1 MERALQVSRRH
12 RHSLPGPSLS
22 SVLARTLSVHVSVSR
37 LVVYY
42 RPTWTYLLQ
51 VYADGRRLAAS
62 RAACAPA
69 MLEGVEAAGAAPLV
83 GVAVDAI
90 GTRGGDA
97 IGTRGEDVIGTRG
110 EDVIGTRGED
120 AIGTRGEDA
129 IGTRGEDER
138 AAHDRGRVSVAPMRD
153 STPVGPMVESS
164 LAKSL
169 LDAAHTM
176 ESRGRKG
183 SAGAS
188 SRRDHDY
195 DDDRSVSSR
204 GSRRDEGGRRGG
216 QGRRRAGRR

>member
-1 MERALQVSRRH
+1 MERALQVSIRH
-12 RHSLPGPSLS
+12 AHSAHPALLS

-37 LVVYY
+37 LVVCY

-90 GTRGGDA
+90 GTRG
-97 IGTRGEDVIGTRG
+97 
-110 EDVIGTRGED
+110 
-120 AIGTRGEDA
+120 
-129 IGTRGEDER
+129 EDER
-138 AAHDRGRVSVAPMRD
+138 VTHGGRRVSVAPMRD
-153 STPVGPMVESS
+153 STPVGPMVELSI
-164 LAKSL
+164 AKSL

-183 SAGAS
+183 SAGAP
-188 SRRDHDY
+188 SRRDRDY

-204 GSRRDEGGRRGG
+204 WSRRGGGGRRGG

>member
-1 MERALQVSRRH
+1 M
-12 RHSLPGPSLS
+12 
-22 SVLARTLSVHVSVSR
+22 
-37 LVVYY
+37 
-42 RPTWTYLLQ
+42 
-51 VYADGRRLAAS
+51 YADGRRLAAS

-90 GTRGGDA
+90 GTRG
-97 IGTRGEDVIGTRG
+97 EDV
-110 EDVIGTRGED
+110 V
-120 AIGTRGEDA
+120 
-129 IGTRGEDER
+129 GTRGEDER

-153 STPVGPMVESS
+153 STLVDTMVESS

-204 GSRRDEGGRRGG
+204 GSRRDGGGRRGG